1 VLTQHALTYPH
12 AAAKIA
18 HRSCLMVGQTIS
30 HYRILEKLGAG
41 GMGVVYK
48 ATDLQLERT
57 VALKFLPSEV
67 ALTER
72 ERENLLREA
81 RAASS
86 LDHPNTGVIY
96 GLEESADHQLYIVMG
111 YYEGETLVQRL
122 AHGQIPT
129 RESLD
134 LAIQI
139 ASGLSAAH
147 ARNIVHRDIKPANII
162 ITKQN
167 VVKIVDFG
175 LARVIATS
183 SATQSLQTSGTL
195 PYMAPEQVLAEPIDQ
210 RCDVWALGV
219 VLVQMVTGKH
229 PFLRDNTAAMTFAI
243 LNQPPAALEAM
254 PRVLRAIAYR
264 SLSKEPG
271 HRYPS
276 AKEMLGDLESAR
288 SQITSTPDSVPENAL
303 TQTTT
308 ISARQLKEVAERA
321 STPLW
326 QTTAPQK
333 PTSKRILYVVAA
345 VILLAVISL
354 LIPDVRERLAAFL
367 TASNERHIAVLPFDN
382 IGNDP
387 ANEAVAQGLMES
399 LTSQLS
405 NLDVGKQSLWVV
417 PSSVVRSQKI
427 SDPALAAKELG
438 ANLVVKGSIQR
449 TGSDVHLTVDL
460 IDAKNLRQIGSSS
473 LEDRTGDLASLQD
486 EAVAR
491 LARLMNL
498 KVTAEMLRATGGKV
512 TPAAY
517 ESYLKSLGYI
527 QRYDKPGNLDIA
539 IAALNDSVQTDPRF
553 ALGFAQ
559 LGEAYRLKHR
569 LDPNPKW
576 LEEATV
582 NSQKAIQLDNRLPV
596 AYSTLGHIHEDAG
609 KHDLAAQ
616 EYQLALKINA
626 RDAMALGG
634 LAHSY
639 ENAGRI
645 ADAEQTYQR
654 AAAIRPDYWD
664 GYNELGLFYDRQNRY
679 PEAIAQLQ
687 KASQLTPDNAQVYSN
702 LGAVYL
708 DTGNAAD
715 IPKALAAF
723 NKSIELSPSYG
734 AYANLGYLYL
744 QQHRFDESVAMT
756 EKALQINDKDY
767 IVWENLVLASE
778 WQKQWDKAGAAR
790 EKLQQLL
797 QSALSLKPQD
807 PQLHASIATQFSKK
821 KQRDEALS
829 HIKTALALAPEDP
842 TVLANVAEAYETLG
856 DRSQALHYIDIS
868 LRKGYALDALKLDPE
883 LQGLLSDPNF
893 HSDKK

>member
-1 VLTQHALTYPH
+1 
-12 AAAKIA
+12 
-18 HRSCLMVGQTIS
+18 MVGQTIS

-48 ATDLQLERT
+48 AVDLQLERT

-67 ALTER
+67 ALTDR

-111 YYEGETLVQRL
+111 YYEGETLVQKLSR
-122 AHGQIPT
+122 GQIPS

-134 LAIQI
+134 LAMQI

-167 VVKIVDFG
+167 IVKIVDFG

-243 LNQPPAALEAM
+243 LNQPPGALEAM

-264 SLSKEPG
+264 ALSKEPE

-276 AKEMLGDLESAR
+276 AKEMLADLQSAR
-288 SQITSTPDSVPENAL
+288 QQITDVPDDAPENAV

-308 ISARQLKEVAERA
+308 VSSRELKEVAERA
-321 STPLW
+321 STPRW

-333 PTSKRILYVVAA
+333 PTSKRILYVVLSLF
-345 VILLAVISL
+345 LLAAISL

-367 TASNERHIAVLPFDN
+367 TSSNERHIAVLPFDN

-417 PSSVVRSQKI
+417 PSSVVRSRKI

-491 LARLMNL
+491 LARLMNI
-498 KVTAEMLRATGGKV
+498 KVTAEMLRATNGKV

-517 ESYLKSLGYI
+517 ESYLKALGYM
-527 QRYDKPGNLDIA
+527 QRYDKPGNLDLA

-553 ALGFAQ
+553 ALGFA
-559 LGEAYRLKHR
+559 GRGTAYRLKFH
-569 LDPNPKW
+569 LDQNPKW
-576 LEEATV
+576 LDESLA
-582 NSQKAIQLDNRLPV
+582 SCQKAIQLDDRLGS
-596 AYSTLGHIHEDAG
+596 AYVTLGDIHNENG
-609 KHDLAAQ
+609 KYDLAVQ
-616 EYQLALKINA
+616 EFQRALQINP
-626 RDAMALGG
+626 RDGSAVGG
-634 LAHSY
+634 LARAY

-645 ADAEQTYQR
+645 ADAEAAFQK
-654 AAAIRPDYWD
+654 AAALRPDYWD
-664 GYNELGLFYDRQNRY
+664 AYEELGLFYDRQNRY

-687 KASQLTPDNAQVYSN
+687 KASHLTPDNAQVYSN

-756 EKALQINDKDY
+756 EKALQINDKDF
-767 IVWENLVLASE
+767 IVWENLILARE
-778 WQKQWDKAGAAR
+778 WQKQWDKAAAAR
-790 EKLQQLL
+790 EKVLQLL
-797 QSALSLKPQD
+797 QSALTLKPQN
-807 PQLHASIATQFSKK
+807 PQLHASIATQFAKNK
-821 KQRDEALS
+821 MREEALS
-829 HIKTALALAPEDP
+829 HIKTALALAPDDP
-842 TVLANVAEAYETLG
+842 DVLANVAEAFEDLG
-856 DRSQALHYIDIS
+856 DRAQALHYIDIS

>member
-1 VLTQHALTYPH
+1 
-12 AAAKIA
+12 
-18 HRSCLMVGQTIS
+18 MVGQTIS

-48 ATDLQLERT
+48 AVDLQLERT

-67 ALTER
+67 ALTDR

-96 GLEESADHQLYIVMG
+96 GLEESPDHQLYIVMG

-122 AHGQIPT
+122 ARGEIPA

-243 LNQPPAALEAM
+243 LNQPPGALEAM

-264 SLSKEPG
+264 ALSKEPE

-276 AKEMLGDLESAR
+276 AKEMLADLQSAR
-288 SQITSTPDSVPENAL
+288 QQITDVPDGAPENAV

-308 ISARQLKEVAERA
+308 ISSRELKEVAERA
-321 STPLW
+321 STPRW

-333 PTSKRILYVVAA
+333 PTSKRILYVVLSLF
-345 VILLAVISL
+345 LLAAISL
-354 LIPDVRERLAAFL
+354 LIPDVRERLAALL
-367 TASNERHIAVLPFDN
+367 TSSNERHIAVLPFDN

-417 PSSVVRSQKI
+417 PSSVVRSRKI

-449 TGSDVHLTVDL
+449 TGLDVHLTVDL

-491 LARLMNL
+491 LARLMNI
-498 KVTAEMLRATGGKV
+498 KVTAEMLRATNGKV

-517 ESYLKSLGYI
+517 ESYLKALGYM
-527 QRYDKPGNLDIA
+527 QRYDKPGNLDLA

-553 ALGFAQ
+553 ALGFA
-559 LGEAYRLKHR
+559 GRGTAYRLKFH
-569 LDPNPKW
+569 LDQNPKW
-576 LEEATV
+576 LDESLV
-582 NSQKAIQLDNRLPV
+582 SCQKAIQLDDRLGS
-596 AYSTLGHIHEDAG
+596 AYVTLGDIHNENG
-609 KHDLAAQ
+609 KYDLAVQ
-616 EYQLALKINA
+616 EFQRALQINP
-626 RDAMALGG
+626 RDGSAVGG
-634 LAHSY
+634 LARAY
-639 ENAGRI
+639 ENAGRV
-645 ADAEQTYQR
+645 ADAEAAFQK
-654 AAAIRPDYWD
+654 AAALRPDYWD
-664 GYNELGLFYDRQNRY
+664 AYEELGLFYDRQNRY
-679 PEAIAQLQ
+679 PEAISQLQ
-687 KASQLTPDNAQVYSN
+687 KASHLTPDNAQVYSN

-756 EKALQINDKDY
+756 EKALQMNDKDF
-767 IVWENLVLASE
+767 IVWENLVLACE
-778 WQKQWDKAGAAR
+778 WLKQTDKAGAAR
-790 EKLQQLL
+790 EKVLQLL
-797 QSALSLKPQD
+797 QSALALKPQN
-807 PQLHASIATQFSKK
+807 PQLHASIATQFAKK
-821 KQRDEALS
+821 KMREEAFT

-842 TVLANVAEAYETLG
+842 EVLANVAEAFEDLG
-856 DRSQALHYIDIS
+856 DRAQALHYIDIS
-868 LRKGYALDALKLDPE
+868 LQKGYALDALKLDPE
-883 LQGLLSDPNF
+883 LQGLLADPNF
-893 HSDKK
+893 HTRKK